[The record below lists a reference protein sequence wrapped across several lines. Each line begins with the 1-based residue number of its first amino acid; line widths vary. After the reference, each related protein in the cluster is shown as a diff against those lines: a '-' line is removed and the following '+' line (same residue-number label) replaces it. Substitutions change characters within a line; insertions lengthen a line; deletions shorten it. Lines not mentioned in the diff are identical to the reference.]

1 MNAKTKGIAWYLGIT
16 FGLAWT
22 TWEVGIRA
30 GVPVSSAQFQIL
42 ALPGAFAPAIAAI
55 VVRRWITREGFGD
68 AGLGLHVRRWPYYL
82 FAWLLPLGI
91 VGAIIA
97 ESWGLGLARPD
108 FTLARAIASPTMG
121 PIAMS
126 IASGHPVVPRLLT
139 TALASAPILWGEE
152 FGWRGYLQ
160 QRLYADRPIYAASAT
175 GAIWAV
181 WHFPVTLRG
190 YDYPDH
196 PLWGS
201 LVLIPVAILFSF
213 IFAWILRRSG
223 SIWACSLAH
232 AATNGVGGM
241 LMMLW
246 FAGASGP
253 TILSYGGVLAIPPLF
268 IVCAC
273 IHYFDSRA
281 ADSVPS
287 YSPLASGS
295 GAPPAR

>member
-1 MNAKTKGIAWYLGIT
+1 MNATTKGIVWYLGIA

-22 TWEVGIRA
+22 TWELAMRA
-30 GVPVSSAQFQIL
+30 GVSVSSAHFQIL

-68 AGLGLHVRRWPYYL
+68 AGLALHLRRWPYYL

-91 VGAIIA
+91 VGAIAA
-97 ESWGLGLARPD
+97 ESWALGIARPD
-108 FTLARAIASPTMG
+108 FTLARASASPTMG
-121 PIAMS
+121 PTAMA
-126 IASGHPVVPRLLT
+126 IASAGHPVVPQLLLM
-139 TALASAPILWGEE
+139 ALVSAPILWGEE

-160 QRLYADRPIYAASAT
+160 QRLFRDRPIHAAVAT

-201 LVLIPVAILFSF
+201 LVLIPVAILFSY
-213 IFAWILRRSG
+213 IFAWILKRSG
-223 SIWACSLAH
+223 TVWACSLAH

-253 TILSYGGVLAIPPLF
+253 TLLSYGGVLAIPPLF
-268 IVCAC
+268 ILCVGL
-273 IHYFDSRA
+273 HRF
-281 ADSVPS
+281 P
-287 YSPLASGS
+287 GS
-295 GAPPAR
+295 ATVDT